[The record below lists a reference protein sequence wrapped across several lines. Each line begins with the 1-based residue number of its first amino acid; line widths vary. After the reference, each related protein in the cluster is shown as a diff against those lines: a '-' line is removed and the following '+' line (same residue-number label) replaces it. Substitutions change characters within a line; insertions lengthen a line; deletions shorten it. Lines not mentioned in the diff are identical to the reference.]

1 MGIDDSE
8 TQMRMKAFEHVRK
21 LSDLHGHL
29 TETELKPGFIF
40 EGERIPLVNLRR
52 GIFKPKKM
60 RYLLSIKTVF
70 PSPNKRIWYDD
81 QREAHR
87 QIYQSE
93 GAVEY
98 SFMGRDPEAADGDS
112 AYPSATSESPFLHF
126 MKRWLK
132 SMQR

>member
-1 MGIDDSE
+1 MGIDDSDI
-8 TQMRMKAFEHVRK
+8 QMRMKAFEHVRK
-21 LSDLHGHL
+21 LSDLYGHL

-52 GIFKPKKM
+52 GIFKPKEM

-70 PSPNKRIWYDD
+70 PRPNKRIWYDD

-93 GAVEY
+93 GAVIH
-98 SFMGRDPEAADGDS
+98 GG
-112 AYPSATSESPFLHF
+112 
-126 MKRWLK
+126 
-132 SMQR
+132 